1 MAEAATGPQYLIRP
15 WALGLEL
22 LAYLASVGVGT
33 YVAGATV
40 GNTLYL
46 GRMPEAPVACSSLV
60 PDPSPAGWALSRPHF
75 TLYLRHTSL
84 DLSAARAARAFEALH
99 HQSPSLPSYH
109 LFIECDGLPSAF
121 NFNANNFPVH
131 VLGLSTAGTVKRA

>member
-1 MAEAATGPQYLIRP
+1 MAEAATGPQFLIRP

-22 LAYLASVGVGT
+22 LVYLASAGVGT
-33 YVAGATV
+33 YVVGATV

-46 GRMPEAPVACSSLV
+46 GRMPETPEACSALV
-60 PDPSPAGWALSRPHF
+60 PDPSPVDWGLSRPHY

-84 DLSAARAARAFEALH
+84 ELGAARAARAFEALH

-121 NFNANNFPVH
+121 NFNANNRPVH
-131 VLGLSTAGTVKRA
+131 VLGFRTAGMVRRA